1 VLRGAV
7 NLNAAG
13 ILKITPFTLKP
24 IRKAISYYIQ
34 CGCGKKLTKKADE
47 NSKMPKMRQRV

>member
-1 VLRGAV
+1 MLRGAV